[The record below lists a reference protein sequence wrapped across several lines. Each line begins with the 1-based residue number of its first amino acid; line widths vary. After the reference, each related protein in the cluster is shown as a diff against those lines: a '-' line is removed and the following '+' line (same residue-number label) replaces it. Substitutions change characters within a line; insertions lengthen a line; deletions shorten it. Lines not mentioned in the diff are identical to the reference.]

1 MTIDKLSPRAYRA
14 ELCRRSF
21 SDFVAWAWPLITGLR
36 YVPNAIAEQIIS
48 TLQRVG
54 DGELTRVLIA
64 CPPGVGKSTLLA
76 CYASWRFAR
85 NPAHRAIH
93 GGHGFDLAAKES
105 RRVRRLV
112 EGAAYRSLFP
122 EVQLRADENTAA
134 MWATTVNGHYTT
146 VGVGG
151 GLTGA
156 RALEA
161 VVDDPLNAP
170 DRFSNAAKESM
181 WVWFTEALSTR
192 LDGDRAPVLV
202 IHQRLCP
209 DDLIGRL
216 LEADRDGWH
225 LVELAADDGRRE
237 LIA

>member
-1 MTIDKLSPRAYRA
+1 MTTDLAALPPHLIRA

-21 SDFVAWAWPLITGLR
+21 ADFVAWAWPLITGLP
-36 YVPNAIAEQIIS
+36 YQPNRIGTAIVE

-76 CYASWRFAR
+76 CYAAWRFAR
-85 NPAHRAIH
+85 NAAHRAIH
-93 GGHGFDLAAKES
+93 GGHGFELAAKES

-112 EGAAYRSLFP
+112 EGAAYRRMFP

-134 MWATTVNGHYTT
+134 MWATTSNGHYTT

-170 DRFSNAAKESM
+170 DRFSAAAKESM
-181 WVWFTEALSTR
+181 WLWFTEALSTR
-192 LDGDRAPVLV
+192 LDGDRAPVV
-202 IHQRLCP
+202 CVHQRICT

-225 LVELAADDGRRE
+225 LVELAA
-237 LIA
+237 